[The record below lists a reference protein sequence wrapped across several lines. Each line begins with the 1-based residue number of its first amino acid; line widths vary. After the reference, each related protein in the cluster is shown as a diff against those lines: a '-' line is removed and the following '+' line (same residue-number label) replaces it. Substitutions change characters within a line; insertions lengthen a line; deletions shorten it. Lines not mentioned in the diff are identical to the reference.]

1 VAGFEATRDTQKG
14 QMLDRQPYGVGVARL
29 SANGIQRVPI
39 LEGRGWHSLLALS
52 GDREGGTLERPGQ
65 GEGMQ
70 AGACGRASR
79 RGTFATRPKSDWRKY
94 LTLTAF
100 SCIIVME
107 KARYMGTCRK
117 GCMGAATRM
126 EEAG

>member
-1 VAGFEATRDTQKG
+1 MVFRRKSKLELAGGPPQ
-14 QMLDRQPYGVGVARL
+14 
-29 SANGIQRVPI
+29 S
-39 LEGRGWHSLLALS
+39 
-52 GDREGGTLERPGQ
+52 GGTRGAARP
-65 GEGMQ
+65 
-70 AGACGRASR
+70 R
-79 RGTFATRPKSDWRKY
+79 SDWRKY

-107 KARYMGTCRK
+107 KARYMETCRK